1 MARFVTRRSLIV
13 TALASVWL
21 VTGCGGGEKDTMSAT
36 SGTLTAQLSSN
47 PSPPKSGHDS
57 SFTVTLSDNGT
68 PLTGAQ
74 VRTEFFFLGLNQ
86 EGPKLP
92 ATETAPGQYT
102 VNEVSIGMG
111 GKWKV
116 DVYVARGGQP
126 EVKLSIPFKAGK

>member
-1 MARFVTRRSLIV
+1 MVM
-13 TALASVWL
+13 
-21 VTGCGGGEKDTMSAT
+21 GCGGEKETLSAK
-36 SGTLTAQLSSN
+36 SGTLTASLSSN

-57 SFTVTLSDNGT
+57 SFTITLADNGS

-74 VRTEFFFLGLNQ
+74 VRTEFFFVGLNQ

-92 ATETAPGQYT
+92 AQEMAPGQYT

-116 DVYVARGGQP
+116 DVFVTRAGAP
-126 EVKLSIPFKAGK
+126 ETKLTIPFQAGK